1 MSHRI
6 PAARAARI
14 ALAALA
20 VVLAPRAAHAQ
31 AAPQPRSGV
40 TRAYMD
46 TTCAPCRNFFR
57 YANGAWIDR
66 AVIPPDRSAFGAGVE
81 LRDRNLDVI
90 HRLLDQ
96 AAASAASPGT
106 EAAARVGTFYRACT
120 DSAAVEA
127 AGLHPIDAE
136 LAAIDAIR
144 APAEVQAVLARL
156 HALGVG
162 AGFGLSIDSDLEE
175 SGRYLIY
182 VSQGGLGLPDRDY
195 YTRTDSASEA
205 LRREYRAHVART
217 LALAGMAPAQAE
229 GAAGRVLAFETALAR
244 ASLTSTEMRDPHAIY
259 RKHTIAR
266 LAAVAPHLEWSRY
279 FRDLGVPQLA
289 APGATVSAAPEAFL
303 RTLDSTLVATPAADW
318 RAYLRWRVVDQMA
331 PALSSS
337 FAAESFRFGQRLTG
351 QQAMLPRWRR
361 CAMAADQWMGEALGQ
376 AYVAQVFPPESK
388 ARVQALVENL
398 RVVLR
403 ERIRQAAWMSDAT
416 RAEAL
421 RKIDG
426 VTVKI
431 GYPDRWRDY
440 SGLQLPAGAPY
451 AGVQLA
457 ARRFEVHR
465 QLSRA
470 ANPVDRA
477 EWWMTPPTVD
487 AYSNPLNLEIVFP
500 AGILQPPFFD
510 PTADEAANYG
520 AIGMVIGHE
529 LVHLFDDQGRQ
540 FDARGNLHDWW
551 TPADAAR
558 FTERAGRVVRQF
570 DELVAIDTLHV
581 NGRHTLGE
589 NIADLGGIS
598 LALEAYHRSLGGREA
613 PVLEGL
619 TGDQRFF
626 LGAAQAWRSVWRP
639 DYLRNFVLTN
649 EHSPPVFRVN
659 APLSNL
665 PEFARAFGCKEGD
678 PMVRPEAVRASIW

>member
-6 PAARAARI
+6 RAALV

-20 VVLAPRAAHAQ
+20 VVLAPHAARAQ
-31 AAPQPRSGV
+31 PAAPNRSGV
-40 TRAYMD
+40 VRAYMD
-46 TTCAPCRNFFR
+46 TTCAPCRDFFR
-57 YANGAWIDR
+57 YANGAWIDQ
-66 AVIPPDRSAFGAGVE
+66 AVIPPDRRAIGVGSE
-81 LRDRNLDVI
+81 VRDRNLDVV

-96 AAASAASPGT
+96 AAASSASTGT
-106 EAAARVGTFYRACT
+106 GTGAVARVGTFYRACT

-127 AGLHPIDAE
+127 AGLHPLAAE

-144 APAEVQAVLARL
+144 EPADVQSVLARL
-156 HALGVG
+156 HALGLD
-162 AGFGLSIDSDLEE
+162 AGFGVYVDSDLEE
-175 SGRYLIY
+175 SGRYLAY

-195 YTRTDSASEA
+195 YTRTDSASVA

-229 GAAGRVLAFETALAR
+229 RAAGRVLELESALAR
-244 ASLTSTEMRDPHAIY
+244 ASLTSTERRDPHAVY
-259 RKHTIAR
+259 RKHTIGQ
-266 LAAVAPHLEWSRY
+266 LGAVTPHVDWSGY
-279 FRDLGVPQLA
+279 FRAIGVPQLA
-289 APGATVSAAPEAFL
+289 VPGATLSAAPEAFL
-303 RTLDSTLVATPAADW
+303 RTLDSALVATPAADW

-331 PALSSS
+331 PALSSA
-337 FAAESFRFGQRLTG
+337 FAAENFRFSQRLTG
-351 QQAMLPRWRR
+351 QQVMLPRWRR
-361 CAMAADQWMGEALGQ
+361 CATAADQWMGEALGQ
-376 AYVAQVFPPESK
+376 AYVAQAFPPESK
-388 ARVQALVENL
+388 ARMQAMVENL
-398 RVVLR
+398 RAVLR

-440 SGLQLPAGAPY
+440 SALQLAAGGPY
-451 AGVQLA
+451 AGLELA
-457 ARRFEVHR
+457 ARRFELHR

-470 ANPVDRA
+470 GGPVDRA

-487 AYSNPLNLEIVFP
+487 AYSNPMNLEIVFP

-510 PTADEAANYG
+510 PAADEAANYG

-551 TPADAAR
+551 TPEDAAR
-558 FTERAGRVVRQF
+558 FTERAERVVRQF
-570 DELVAIDTLHV
+570 DELVAIDSLHV

-613 PVLEGL
+613 PVLDGF

-626 LGAAQAWRSVWRP
+626 LGAAQAWRTVWRP
-639 DYLRNFVLTN
+639 DNLRNFVLTN

-665 PEFARAFGCKEGD
+665 PEFARAFGCREGD
-678 PMVRPEAVRASIW
+678 PMVRPAAVRASIW